1 MHICIYSSFFLYAV
15 PPSLLPS
22 NDRVVTNVFSE
33 KVMLICV
40 AFGLPAPNI
49 TWFDAENKEI
59 FDSDRAMI
67 NTTQNIDVTSLI
79 KVTSTLEILYPQNVD
94 GGLYQCIADNGL
106 SLASNR
112 IILVVLGNKFINI
125 RAYVPI
131 AMYVILQSIIYIR
144 TYVYVCTFIC
154 TLLTLQKL

>member
-67 NTTQNIDVTSLI
+67 NTTHNIDVTSLI
-79 KVTSTLEILYPQNVD
+79 KVTSTVEILYPQNVD

-112 IILVVLGNKFINI
+112 IVLVVLGNKFINI